1 MISTPRIKNAEI
13 LTHPFCTMKMFM
25 TQVLE
30 AEVVAHVYPFWNIS
44 VFKNSHE
51 DFC

>member
-1 MISTPRIKNAEI
+1 
-13 LTHPFCTMKMFM
+13 MFM

-30 AEVVAHVYPFWNIS
+30 DEVIAHVYPFWNIS
-44 VFKNSHE
+44 IFKNTPK